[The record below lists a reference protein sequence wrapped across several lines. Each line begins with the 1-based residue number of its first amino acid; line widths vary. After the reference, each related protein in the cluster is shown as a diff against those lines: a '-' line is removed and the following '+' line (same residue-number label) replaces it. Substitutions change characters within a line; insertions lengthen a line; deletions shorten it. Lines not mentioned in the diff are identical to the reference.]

1 MCNPVSYTH
10 LDVYKRQDVLSEIEF
25 ARSPEGVVH
34 SVCTSAA
41 SVADSQMLADSLHG
55 EERTR
60 IKLLRETTEK
70 STVV

>member
-1 MCNPVSYTH
+1 
-10 LDVYKRQDVLSEIEF
+10 
-25 ARSPEGVVH
+25 VH